1 MSGSPEVFDPYLH
14 WLGIDAAAR
23 PVNHYS
29 LLGLPFFEADPAKI
43 SAAADE
49 RMRHIRQFQA
59 GPRGAFTQKILNEL
73 ARAKICLLNPVSKP
87 AYDQA
92 LHQLLY
98 PPPVVPS
105 ATAAP
110 PPPRRKLEDIM
121 PPGWDGSSSPL
132 QAAVPLPPV
141 YSPLVYSP
149 PVYSQPYAPPAAAEL
164 PESSPP
170 KKTPPIALVAGLGGA
185 IVLIG
190 VLGALLIM
198 RVMFPAATDEDLK
211 TGPDGLVYEVPDE
224 PADVKPML
232 PPQPVEEP
240 PAEAVVVLQEG
251 SGELNLTPAT
261 ALVEGGLVREVV
273 GTHEVLAKWTAAS
286 DVAEWQFKLVKPG
299 FFELELQYLSHPGLA
314 GKLVKIEWG
323 SESKMVRLRSNE
335 TGEPIRDS
343 HIIVIKRG
351 GQHTLTL
358 RPTEAL
364 PADTFQLLSVRLIP
378 ATGP

>member
-29 LLGLPFFEADPAKI
+29 LLGLPFFESDPAKI

-98 PPPVVPS
+98 PPPVTPS

-110 PPPRRKLEDIM
+110 PPPRRRLEDIM
-121 PPGWDGSSSPL
+121 PPGWDGSSLPM
-132 QAAVPLPPV
+132 QTAIPLPV
-141 YSPLVYSP
+141 YPQQQ
-149 PVYSQPYAPPAAAEL
+149 PVYSQPYAQPAAAES

-170 KKTPPIALVAGLGGA
+170 KKSQPIMLVAGLGGA
-185 IVLIG
+185 IVLIAVLG
-190 VLGALLIM
+190 VLLII
-198 RVMFPAATDEDLK
+198 RVMFPPATDIDLK
-211 TGPDGLVYEVPDE
+211 TGTDITSEVNE
-224 PADVKPML
+224 S
-232 PPQPVEEP
+232 PQPPVAPVPAVEEP
-240 PAEAVVVLQEG
+240 SAEAIVVLQEG

-286 DVAEWQFKLVKPG
+286 DIAEWQFKLVKPG
-299 FFELELQYLSHPGLA
+299 FFELELQYLSHASLV

-323 SESKMVRLRSNE
+323 SESKTVRLRSNE
-335 TGEPIRDS
+335 SGEPVRDS
-343 HIIVIKRG
+343 HIIVIKRS

-364 PADTFQLLSVRLIP
+364 PADTFQLMSVRLIP

>member
-29 LLGLPFFEADPAKI
+29 LLGLSLFEADPVKI

-49 RMRHIRQFQA
+49 RMRVIRQYQA
-59 GPRGAFTQKILNEL
+59 GPRGVFTQKILNEL

-98 PPPVVPS
+98 PPPVTPS

-110 PPPRRKLEDIM
+110 PPPRRRLEDIM
-121 PPGWDGSSSPL
+121 PPGWDGSSLPV
-132 QAAVPLPPV
+132 APPV
-141 YSPLVYSP
+141 PPSAYALPNGSVHTPPAEATTGQPKKVQPLV
-149 PVYSQPYAPPAAAEL
+149 
-164 PESSPP
+164 
-170 KKTPPIALVAGLGGA
+170 LVAGLGGA

-190 VLGALLIM
+190 VLGVALIM
-198 RVMFPAATDEDLK
+198 RVMYPPVNDVDSKSATD
-211 TGPDGLVYEVPDE
+211 TAYEAAPE
-224 PADVKPML
+224 PTSEQQTASPL
-232 PPQPVEEP
+232 PPPVEEP
-240 PAEAVVVLQEG
+240 PPEAIVVLQEG

-286 DVAEWQFKLVKPG
+286 DIAEWQFKLVKPG
-299 FFELELQYLSHPGLA
+299 FFELELQYVSHPSLA

-323 SESKMVRLRSNE
+323 EGSKTVRLRSNE
-335 TGEPIRDS
+335 SGELVRDS

-351 GQHTLTL
+351 GQHTLTF

-364 PADTFQLLSVRLIP
+364 PADTFQLMSVRLIP

>member
-98 PPPVVPS
+98 PPPVTPS

-110 PPPRRKLEDIM
+110 PPPRRRLEDIM
-121 PPGWDGSSSPL
+121 PPGWDGSSLPMH
-132 QAAVPLPPV
+132 AAVPLPPV
-141 YSPLVYSP
+141 YSPPSAYGQQQPAYSP
-149 PVYSQPYAPPAAAEL
+149 QPAATEL
-164 PESSPP
+164 PESSQP
-170 KKTPPIALVAGLGGA
+170 KNTQSIAMVAGLGGA

-190 VLGALLIM
+190 VLGVLLIM
-198 RVMFPAATDEDLK
+198 RMMYPSATDIDLK
-211 TGPDGLVYEVPDE
+211 TGTSSTAEVEQPS
-224 PADVKPML
+224 PAVAPM
-232 PPQPVEEP
+232 PAPVEEP
-240 PAEAVVVLQEG
+240 PAEAIVVLQEG

-273 GTHEVLAKWTAAS
+273 GTGEVLAKWTSAS
-286 DVAEWQFKLVKPG
+286 DIAEWQFKLVKPG
-299 FFELELQYLSHPGLA
+299 FFELELQYLSHASLA

-323 SESKMVRLRSNE
+323 SDSKTVRLRSNE
-335 TGEPIRDS
+335 SGELVRDS

-364 PADTFQLLSVRLIP
+364 PADTFQLMSVRLLP

>member
-98 PPPVVPS
+98 PPPVTPS

-110 PPPRRKLEDIM
+110 PPPRRRLEDIM
-121 PPGWDGSSSPL
+121 PPGWDGSSLPMH
-132 QAAVPLPPV
+132 AAVPLPPV
-141 YSPLVYSP
+141 YLPPSAYGQQQPAYSP
-149 PVYSQPYAPPAAAEL
+149 QPAATEL
-164 PESSPP
+164 PESSQP
-170 KKTPPIALVAGLGGA
+170 KNTQSIAMVAGLGGA

-190 VLGALLIM
+190 VLGVLLIM
-198 RVMFPAATDEDLK
+198 RMMYPSATDIDLK
-211 TGPDGLVYEVPDE
+211 TGTSSTAEVEQPLPAVAPMPAAGYRARCGIARDGK
-224 PADVKPML
+224 AR
-232 PPQPVEEP
+232 
-240 PAEAVVVLQEG
+240 A
-251 SGELNLTPAT
+251 
-261 ALVEGGLVREVV
+261 
-273 GTHEVLAKWTAAS
+273 HAS
-286 DVAEWQFKLVKPG
+286 ACRRTT
-299 FFELELQYLSHPGLA
+299 S
-314 GKLVKIEWG
+314 
-323 SESKMVRLRSNE
+323 RSNCGVARRFRRIE
-335 TGEPIRDS
+335 S
-343 HIIVIKRG
+343 HTRNCAG
-351 GQHTLTL
+351 
-358 RPTEAL
+358 RR
-364 PADTFQLLSVRLIP
+364 RLG
-378 ATGP
+378 ARSRRHG

>member
-29 LLGLPFFEADPAKI
+29 LLGLPLFEADPAKI

-49 RMRHIRQFQA
+49 RMRMIRQYQA
-59 GPRGAFTQKILNEL
+59 GPRGAFTQKILNEV

-98 PPPVVPS
+98 PPPPTPS
-105 ATAAP
+105 ATAA

-121 PPGWDGSSSPL
+121 PPGWDGSSLPMH
-132 QAAVPLPPV
+132 AAVPLPPV
-141 YSPLVYSP
+141 YAPQNVYAQQPTYSP
-149 PVYSQPYAPPAAAEL
+149 QYAQPAAEM
-164 PESSPP
+164 PESVAP
-170 KKTPPIALVAGLGGA
+170 KKVKPIALVAGLGGA

-190 VLGALLIM
+190 VLGVVLIM
-198 RVMFPAATDEDLK
+198 RVMFPPVVDINLRS
-211 TGPDGLVYEVPDE
+211 GPDDLVYEVPSE
-224 PADVKPML
+224 PANVKPM
-232 PPQPVEEP
+232 PQPQPVDEP
-240 PAEAVVVLQEG
+240 PAQAIVVLQEG

-273 GTHEVLAKWTAAS
+273 GTHEVLAKWTSAK

-299 FFELELQYLSHPGLA
+299 FFELELQYLSQPSLA

-323 SESKMVRLRSNE
+323 SDSKTVRLRNLES
-335 TGEPIRDS
+335 GEPVRDS

-351 GQHTLTL
+351 GQHTLTF

-364 PADTFQLLSVRLIP
+364 PADTLQLMSVRLLP